1 MNPVDYASIADEV
14 KTIQRA
20 LAEVRATAES
30 DDGLVS
36 AVVGGRGEVI
46 RLDLDPRIYRTA
58 DSAALATTI
67 TATIHRAVAR
77 AQAEVFTLVRRY
89 LPADATPATTD
100 LDFDPFLT
108 SLDRAS
114 QWGAR

>member
-1 MNPVDYASIADEV
+1 MNPVDYERIADEV
-14 KTIQRA
+14 KTIQRK

-30 DDGLVS
+30 DDGLVN

-58 DSAALATTI
+58 DSDALAKAI
-67 TATIHRAVAR
+67 TGTIHRAVAR
-77 AQAEVFTLVRRY
+77 AQAEVFTLVRPF
-89 LPADATPATTD
+89 LPADATPKTAD

-108 SLDRAS
+108 SLDRAA
-114 QWGAR
+114 QRGAR

>member
-1 MNPVDYASIADEV
+1 MNPVDYERIADEV
-14 KTIQRA
+14 KTIQRR
-20 LAEVRATAES
+20 LAEIRATAES
-30 DDGLVS
+30 DDGLVR

-46 RLDLDPRIYRTA
+46 KLDLDPRIYRTA

-67 TATIHRAVAR
+67 TGTIHRAVAR
-77 AQAEVFTLVRRY
+77 AQGEVFALVRRF
-89 LPADATPATTD
+89 LPADATPATAD

-114 QWGAR
+114 EWGGR

>member
-1 MNPVDYASIADEV
+1 MNPVDYERLADEV
-14 KTIQRA
+14 KTIQRE

-30 DDGLVS
+30 DDGLVR

-46 RLDLDPRIYRTA
+46 ELDLDPRIYRTA
-58 DSAALATTI
+58 DSAALAKTI

-77 AQAEVFTLVRRY
+77 AQAEVFPLVRRF
-89 LPADATPATTD
+89 LPADATPKTAD

-108 SLDRAS
+108 SLDRAAGR
-114 QWGAR
+114 GAR